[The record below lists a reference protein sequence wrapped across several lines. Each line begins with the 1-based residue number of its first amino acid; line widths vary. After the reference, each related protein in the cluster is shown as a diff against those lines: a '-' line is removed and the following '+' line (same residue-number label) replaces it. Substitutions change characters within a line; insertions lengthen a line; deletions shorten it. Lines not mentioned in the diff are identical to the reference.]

1 MKKKILCAAFMLSA
15 ICVNAFAAAD
25 VSMVDSNVTVEI
37 DSEAEKW
44 STVIVTKSGESLDNE
59 NIIAVKQA
67 FADENGRAIF
77 NFSMPETLGG
87 GVNGKYDLHIKS
99 GDEDVY
105 IESMYYALPV
115 DRANVI
121 DGLKNSTDIKAIIED
136 ESNEEALRTLG
147 IYLDIYNDLKDEDSQ
162 NENTELTDYVC
173 GAFVDSRTAD
183 MSDAEVIDLFNETLV
198 TKAVNTLDESVEVI
212 EKMGFSFENIK
223 YKNAENAVKNFVCEY
238 IYENKPYT
246 SFDNVQGAY
255 EVANMLYV
263 INNTRFDAME
273 SKIQGYAQDLDI
285 TEDPIYVKYI
295 NSSNKTAINKD
306 IVASLKKKNAETV
319 EELLTVINKATKNNS
334 GNNKPSGG
342 GNVGGGIN
350 SDTIDK
356 PSNPLATLPVVN
368 NENRGFND
376 IDDVSWAKT
385 AILAMAEKGIIA
397 GDGKGNFNPN
407 TFVKREEFVKML
419 VVAADMHNANAK
431 CAFDDVSD
439 GAWYSSY
446 VASAFNNNMVYGTS
460 KTSFGVGSDIT
471 RQDMAVMCYRAAKN
485 ANKLGKVRESV
496 QFADESKIS
505 EYAKEAVTA
514 LYEAGAINGIGDDLF
529 DPAGTATRAQ
539 AAVIIYNLFVK

>member
-15 ICVNAFAAAD
+15 ICVNAVAAAD
-25 VSMVDSNVTVEI
+25 VSMVDNKVTVEI
-37 DSEAEKW
+37 DSAAEKW
-44 STVIVTKSGESLDNE
+44 GTVIVTKSGESLDNE

-67 FADENGRAIF
+67 VADENGRAIF
-77 NFSMPETLGG
+77 NFSMPAILEG

-105 IESMYYALPV
+105 IESMYYALPA
-115 DRANVI
+115 DRDNVVEE
-121 DGLKNSTDIKAIIED
+121 LKNSTDIKTIIENED
-136 ESNEEALRTLG
+136 NEEALRTLG
-147 IYLDIYNDLKDEDSQ
+147 VYLDIYNDLKDADTQ
-162 NENTELTDYVC
+162 NGNTALTDSVC
-173 GAFVDSRTAD
+173 GTFVDARVAD
-183 MSDAEVIDLFNETLV
+183 MSDTEVINLFNETLV
-198 TKAVNTLDESVEVI
+198 IKAINTLPDESVEII
-212 EKMGFSFENIK
+212 ESLGFSFEDIK
-223 YKNAENAVKNFVCEY
+223 YKNADDAVKNFVCEY

-246 SFDNVQGAY
+246 SLDNIQGAY

-263 INNTRFDAME
+263 INNTRFDTMDDE
-273 SKIQGYAQDLDI
+273 IEGYAQELDI
-285 TEDPIYVKYI
+285 TDDPIYLKYI

-306 IVASLKKKNAETV
+306 IVAALKKKNVITV
-319 EELLTVINKATKNNS
+319 QELLTVIDTATKDNQGK
-334 GNNKPSGG
+334 GNSGG
-342 GNVGGGIN
+342 GGGGGID
-350 SDTIDK
+350 SETIDT

-368 NENRGFND
+368 NENRVFND

-397 GDGKGNFNPN
+397 GDEKGNFNPN
-407 TFVKREEFVKML
+407 NSVKREEFVKML
-419 VVAADMHNANAK
+419 VMAADMYKADAK
-431 CAFDDVSD
+431 CAFDDVND

-446 VASAFNNNMVYGTS
+446 VASAYNNNMVYGIS
-460 KTSFGVGSDIT
+460 EKDFGVGSNIT

-496 QFADESKIS
+496 QFADESNIS

>member
-1 MKKKILCAAFMLSA
+1 MKKKILCVAFMLSA
-15 ICVNAFAAAD
+15 ICVNAYAAAD
-25 VSMVDSNVTVEI
+25 VSMVDNNVTVEI

-44 STVIVTKSGESLDNE
+44 GTVIVTKSGESLDNE

-67 FADENGRAIF
+67 FADENGKAIF
-77 NFSMPETLGG
+77 NFSMPETLEG

-105 IESMYYALPV
+105 IESMYYALPA

-162 NENTELTDYVC
+162 NENTALIDSVC
-173 GAFVDSRTAD
+173 ETFVDYRTAD
-183 MSDAEVIDLFNETLV
+183 MSDAEVIDLFNETLI

-223 YKNAENAVKNFVCEY
+223 YKNAEDAVKNFVCDY
-238 IYENKPYT
+238 IYANKPYT

-263 INNTRFDAME
+263 INNTRFDTMD
-273 SKIQGYAQDLDI
+273 SKIQGYAHDLDI
-285 TEDPIYVKYI
+285 TEDTIYIKYI
-295 NSSNKTAINKD
+295 NSSNKTDINKD
-306 IVASLKKKNAETV
+306 IVTALKKKNAVTV
-319 EELLTVINKATKNNS
+319 QELLTVIDTATKDNQGK
-334 GNNKPSGG
+334 GNPGG
-342 GNVGGGIN
+342 GGDRDID
-350 SDTIDK
+350 SDTIDT
-356 PSNPLATLPVVN
+356 PSNPLATLPVIN
-368 NENRGFND
+368 NGNRVFND

-385 AILAMAEKGIIA
+385 AILAMSEKGIIA

-407 TFVKREEFVKML
+407 TSVKREEFVKML
-419 VVAADMHNANAK
+419 VVAADMHKADAK

-446 VASAFNNNMVYGTS
+446 VASAFNNNMVYGIS
-460 KTSFGVGSDIT
+460 EKAFGVGSDIT

-496 QFADESKIS
+496 QFADESKMS

>member
-1 MKKKILCAAFMLSA
+1 MKKKILCVAFMLSA
-15 ICVNAFAAAD
+15 ICGNAYAAAD
-25 VSMVDSNVTVEI
+25 VSMVDNNVTVEI

-44 STVIVTKSGESLDNE
+44 GTVIVTKSGESLDNE

-67 FADENGRAIF
+67 FADENGKAIF
-77 NFSMPETLGG
+77 NFSMPETLEG

-162 NENTELTDYVC
+162 NENTALIDSVC
-173 GAFVDSRTAD
+173 ETFVDYRTSD

-223 YKNAENAVKNFVCEY
+223 YKNAEDAVKNFVCDY

-263 INNTRFDAME
+263 INNTRFDTMD
-273 SKIQGYAQDLDI
+273 SKIEGYAQGLEI
-285 TEDPIYVKYI
+285 TEDSIYVKYI

-306 IVASLKKKNAETV
+306 IVTALKKKNAVTV
-319 EELLTVINKATKNNS
+319 QELLTVIDTATKDNQGK
-334 GNNKPSGG
+334 GNSGG
-342 GNVGGGIN
+342 GGDRDID
-350 SDTIDK
+350 SDTIDT
-356 PSNPLATLPVVN
+356 PSNPLATLPVIN
-368 NENRGFND
+368 NGNRVFND

-385 AILAMAEKGIIA
+385 AILAMSEKGIIA

-407 TFVKREEFVKML
+407 TSVKREEFVKML
-419 VVAADMHNANAK
+419 VVAADMHKADAK

-446 VASAFNNNMVYGTS
+446 VASAFNNNMVYGIS
-460 KTSFGVGSDIT
+460 EKDFGVGSDIT

>member
-25 VSMVDSNVTVEI
+25 VSMVDNNVTVEI

-44 STVIVTKSGESLDNE
+44 GTVIVTKSGESLDNE

-67 FADENGRAIF
+67 FADENGKAIF
-77 NFSMPETLGG
+77 NFSMPETLEG

-198 TKAVNTLDESVEVI
+198 IKAVNTLDESVEVI

-223 YKNAENAVKNFVCEY
+223 YKNAEDAVKNFVCDY

-255 EVANMLYV
+255 KVANMLYV
-263 INNTRFDAME
+263 INNTRFDTMD
-273 SKIQGYAQDLDI
+273 SKIEGYAQGLEI
-285 TEDPIYVKYI
+285 TEDSIYVKYI

-306 IVASLKKKNAETV
+306 IVTALKKKNAVTV
-319 EELLTVINKATKNNS
+319 QELLTVIDTATKDNQGK
-334 GNNKPSGG
+334 GNSGG
-342 GNVGGGIN
+342 GGDRDID
-350 SDTIDK
+350 SDTIDT
-356 PSNPLATLPVVN
+356 PSNPLATLPVIN
-368 NENRGFND
+368 NGNRAFDD
-376 IDDVSWAKT
+376 IDDVSWAKA
-385 AILAMAEKGIIA
+385 AILAMSEKGIIS
-397 GDGKGNFNPN
+397 GDGKGKFNPN
-407 TFVKREEFVKML
+407 ASVKREEFVKML

-431 CAFDDVSD
+431 CAFDDVND

-460 KTSFGVGSDIT
+460 KTGFGVGSDIT

-496 QFADESKIS
+496 QFADESNIS

-514 LYEAGAINGIGDDLF
+514 LYEAGAINGIGDDFF